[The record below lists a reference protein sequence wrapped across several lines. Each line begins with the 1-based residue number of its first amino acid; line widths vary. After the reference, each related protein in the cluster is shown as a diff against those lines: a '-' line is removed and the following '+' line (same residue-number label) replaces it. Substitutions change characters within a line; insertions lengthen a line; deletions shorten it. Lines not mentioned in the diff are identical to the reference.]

1 MNNVNFVAS
10 LMVCTYSF
18 VDGMYLNDFKQL
30 LQIFFIFLLIEIA
43 INTLLHCVYLNEP
56 YCILNFFHKE
66 WLS

>member
-30 LQIFFIFLLIEIA
+30 LQIFFIFLIIEIP
-43 INTLLHCVYLNEP
+43 INTL
-56 YCILNFFHKE
+56 
-66 WLS
+66 